1 MRTQRIRCRLLL
13 AVYPLSTHSLHAVCC
28 LLFDPQRS
36 LLSAPHFLVCPAVC
50 SLLSAPQYSLLLAA
64 CCLPRRYVE
73 IGFSSYG
80 RLEGAAVRTYLLE
93 RSRVVHV
100 APNERTFHAFY
111 QVCVCVCVCGLV
123 RA

>member
-1 MRTQRIRCRLLL
+1 
-13 AVYPLSTHSLHAVCC
+13 
-28 LLFDPQRS
+28 
-36 LLSAPHFLVCPAVC
+36 
-50 SLLSAPQYSLLLAA
+50 
-64 CCLPRRYVE
+64 VE

-111 QVCVCVCVCGLV
+111 QVCVCVRVWVGEGVSAYLW
-123 RA
+123 RW